1 MYQVCLF
8 FSRHKQWN
16 IIIENILVLEIFL
29 VCVISAR
36 DESVDV
42 VVLRFLQSFC
52 NIIIR
57 LDNRGSIAVILLI
70 SLKIK
75 T

>member
-1 MYQVCLF
+1 MEHYHGKYFGV
-8 FSRHKQWN
+8 RN
-16 IIIENILVLEIFL
+16 IFL

-52 NIIIR
+52 NIII
-57 LDNRGSIAVILLI
+57 
-70 SLKIK
+70 SLV
-75 T
+75 

>member
-16 IIIENILVLEIFL
+16 IIMENILVLRIFL

-42 VVLRFLQSFC
+42 VAIRFPQSFC
-52 NIIIR
+52 NIIIS
-57 LDNRGSIAVILLI
+57 LDNWGSIAVI
-70 SLKIK
+70 
-75 T
+75 

>member
-1 MYQVCLF
+1 MSNGTLLWKIFWRYKF
-8 FSRHKQWN
+8 
-16 IIIENILVLEIFL
+16 FL

-52 NIIIR
+52 NIIIS
-57 LDNRGSIAVILLI
+57 LDNRGSIAVI
-70 SLKIK
+70 
-75 T
+75 